1 MGSLPRRGIKEKE
14 RMKTQLK
21 DLLKVIDADTKI
33 DVFYYSNGT
42 IYDVDNIDLK
52 KGIPDCLEEFEPLYV
67 SNVKH
72 KDDKIQIELEAP
84 KKIRKSE
91 LLKLISGIDAYH
103 NLTLSYKEKDVAT
116 ITHIDDDFAGDG
128 DLAEGV
134 FDCFISD
141 YAEDYY
147 VYSEE
152 TPIAIE
158 LRFDSAKLVRKCGQ
172 EFALC

>member
-1 MGSLPRRGIKEKE
+1 
-14 RMKTQLK
+14 MKTQLK
-21 DLLKVIDADTKI
+21 DLLKVIDADTEI

-67 SNVKH
+67 SNVKR

-91 LLKLISGIDAYH
+91 LLKLIRGIDAFH

-128 DLAEGV
+128 DLAEGI
-134 FDCFISD
+134 FECFISD